1 MKTEFFKTTFK
12 FSASL
17 IFAGLLALGATQVQ
31 AQSQS
36 KSRSRAQ
43 LQQTQLAT
51 SAAQDCLRRQLLSL
65 FSEVSKVGAGQP
77 CDSLDLRW
85 ADLLFS

>member
-1 MKTEFFKTTFK
+1 MKTEFFRTTFK

-36 KSRSRAQ
+36 KSQPRAQ
-43 LQQTQLAT
+43 LQQTQRNQRSPRLLTTAT
-51 SAAQDCLRRQLLSL
+51 AQ
-65 FSEVSKVGAGQP
+65 FV
-77 CDSLDLRW
+77 
-85 ADLLFS
+85 